1 MELSINKN
9 IEKKRY
15 EVSIETKYAFID
27 YIEAKDTVYLT
38 HTEVPKEFEG
48 KGIASKLVVFAL
60 EDIENKGLK
69 LAPLCPFVAAY
80 VRRKPEWKRIL
91 SPKYNV

>member
-1 MELSINKN
+1 MELSISNN
-9 IEKKRY
+9 IKEKRY
-15 EVSIETKYAFID
+15 EVSIENKYALID
-27 YIEAKDTVYLT
+27 YIEAKDTIYLT

-48 KGIASKLVVFAL
+48 KGIASKLVVYAL
-60 EDIENKGLK
+60 KDIESKGLK

-80 VRRKPEWKRIL
+80 VRRKPEWKGIL